1 MPTHRTGWRSHDR
14 RGARGLRRSVVPRTR
29 YPVHVRSS
37 LEIAQA
43 ARLRPIVAVAE
54 EAGLLPSEIE
64 PYGALVAKVAP
75 SALKRLAGSARG
87 KLVVVTAITPTPQ
100 GEGKTTTAIG
110 LVDALRRLG
119 TRAMATLRQ
128 PSLGPVFG
136 LKGGASGG
144 GRSQVVPMEI
154 LNLHLTGDFHAVTAA
169 HNLGAAMVDNHLNH
183 GNALGIEPGS
193 VSWPRALDVNDRV
206 LRDIVVG
213 LGGRANGPVRETGF
227 VITAASEVMAVLAM
241 ARDLAD
247 LRRRLGRMVV
257 GRKKDGTPVD
267 MEAIGAAG
275 AMAVL
280 LREAMKPNLL
290 QTLEGSPVL
299 VHTGPFGNVS
309 QGTSS
314 VAADLVALGL
324 AEVVVTEAGFA
335 AELGAEKFFDLKCRQ
350 SGLEPAAAVLVATV
364 RALKRHGGA
373 AGAPE
378 TEDVAAVRRG
388 AENLSRHIE
397 IVRQFGV
404 PVVVAVNAFS
414 TDTPAEAAAVLEA
427 AMAAGARRAVTA
439 THYAEGGAGAV
450 ELARAVAEA
459 VRDGPA
465 RFRLLYP
472 DDLPL
477 EGKIEALATRIYGA
491 ASVEY
496 THAAAAQ
503 LAELER
509 LGFGRLPI
517 CTAKSHLS
525 LSHDP
530 LLGPTPRGYCF
541 PVRELRLSAG
551 AGFVTA
557 VAGEVQLMPGLPA
570 HPAAESIDIDGEGKV
585 VGLR

>member
-1 MPTHRTGWRSHDR
+1 MAT
-14 RGARGLRRSVVPRTR
+14 
-29 YPVHVRSS
+29 S

-43 ARLRPIVAVAE
+43 ARLRPIAAVAE
-54 EAGLLPSEIE
+54 EAGLLPSEVE
-64 PYGALVAKVAP
+64 PYGAHVAKVAP
-75 SALKRLAGSARG
+75 GALERLAEVPRG
-87 KLVVVTAITPTPQ
+87 KLVLVTAITPTPQ
-100 GEGKTTTAIG
+100 GEGKTTAVVG

-119 TRAMATLRQ
+119 IRAMATLRQ

-144 GRSQVVPMEI
+144 GRSQVVPMET

-169 HNLGAAMVDNHLNH
+169 HNLAAAMVDNHLNR

-206 LRDIVVG
+206 LRDVVVG
-213 LGGRANGPVRETGF
+213 LGGRTNGPVRETGF
-227 VITAASEVMAVLAM
+227 VITAASEVMAVLSQAK
-241 ARDLAD
+241 DLAD
-247 LRRRLGRMVV
+247 LRRRLGDIVV
-257 GRKKDGTPVD
+257 GRKKDGRPVAL
-267 MEAIGAAG
+267 EQLRAAG

-314 VAADLVALGL
+314 VAADLLALGL
-324 AEVVVTEAGFA
+324 AEMVVTEAGFG

-350 SGLEPAAAVLVATV
+350 SGLGPAAAVMVATV

-373 AGAPE
+373 QGRPE
-378 TEDVAAVRRG
+378 AEDVAAVRRG
-388 AENLSRHIE
+388 AENLSRQLAVVGH
-397 IVRQFGV
+397 FGV
-404 PVVVAVNAFS
+404 PVVVAVNAFPS
-414 TDTPAEAAAVLEA
+414 DTPAEIAAAREEA
-427 AMAAGARRAVTA
+427 LAAGARAAVVA

-450 ELARAVAEA
+450 ELARAVADA
-459 VRDGPA
+459 A
-465 RFRLLYP
+465 REGAKGFRLLYP
-472 DDLPL
+472 DEMPL
-477 EGKIEALATRIYGA
+477 ERKIETLATRIYGA

-496 THAAAAQ
+496 TYAAAAQ
-503 LAELER
+503 LAELEK
-509 LGFGRLPI
+509 LGFGRLPV
-517 CTAKSHLS
+517 CTAKTHLS

-530 LLGPTPRGYCF
+530 ALGPSPRGYRF

-551 AGFVTA
+551 AGFVTV
-557 VAGEVQLMPGLPA
+557 VAGEMQLMPGLPA
-570 HPAAESIDIDGEGKV
+570 TPAAEAIDVDAEGRV

>member
-1 MPTHRTGWRSHDR
+1 M
-14 RGARGLRRSVVPRTR
+14 
-29 YPVHVRSS
+29 RSS

-43 ARLRPIVAVAE
+43 AKLRPIAAVAE

-64 PYGALVAKVAP
+64 PHGAHVAKVEP
-75 SALKRLAGSARG
+75 SALKRLASRARG
-87 KLVVVTAITPTPQ
+87 KLVVVTAITPTRQ

-119 TRAMATLRQ
+119 TSAMATLRQ

-144 GRSQVVPMEI
+144 GRSQVVPMET
-154 LNLHLTGDFHAVTAA
+154 LNLHLTGDLHGVTAA
-169 HNLGAAMVDNHLNH
+169 HNLAAAMVDNHLNH

-227 VITAASEVMAVLAM
+227 VITAASEVMAALSM

-247 LRRRLGRMVV
+247 LRRRLGRIVV
-257 GRKKDGTPVD
+257 GRKKDGTPAV
-267 MEAIGAAG
+267 MEEIHAAG

-280 LREAMKPNLL
+280 LRDAMKPNLL

-335 AELGAEKFFDLKCRQ
+335 SELGAEKFFDLKCRQ

-364 RALKRHGGA
+364 RALKRHGVA
-373 AGAPE
+373 EGAPDA
-378 TEDVAAVRRG
+378 EDVAAVRRG

-397 IVRQFGV
+397 ILRHFGV
-404 PVVVAVNAFS
+404 PVVVAVNAFP
-414 TDTPAEAAAVLEA
+414 TDTPGETAAVREE
-427 AMAAGARRAVTA
+427 AMAAGARAAAVA
-439 THYAEGGAGAV
+439 THYTDGGAGAL
-450 ELARAVAEA
+450 ELARAVAEVA
-459 VRDGPA
+459 RDGSA
-465 RFRLLYP
+465 RFRVLYP
-472 DDLPL
+472 DDMPL
-477 EGKIEALATRIYGA
+477 EEKIETLATRIYGA

-503 LAELER
+503 LAELEQ
-509 LGFGRLPI
+509 LGFGRLPV

-530 LLGPTPRGYCF
+530 LLGPTPRGFRF
-541 PVRELRLSAG
+541 PVQEVQLSAG

-557 VAGEVQLMPGLPA
+557 LAGEMQLMPGLPV
-570 HPAAESIDIDGEGKV
+570 HPAAETIDLDGEGNV